1 MGLSSAGIGSNLDV
15 ASIVSQLMTAERQPV
30 VQLDAKAASYQ
41 AKLSGYGTIKSMLA
55 QFQTA
60 LGGLTD
66 VAKFQPAKASIGDAT
81 IATATASAGAV
92 PGSYSLEVTS
102 LAQAQ
107 KLITAGQASSTAP
120 IGSTGATLSLNFGT
134 IDRSGATPTFTG
146 NGAAVKSVTLNPADT
161 SLTGIRNAINTAAI
175 GVTASIVNDGTGTPY
190 RLSLSVNDTGA
201 SNSLQISVGGDSA
214 VVGLLSYDPTA
225 ANQPLTETV
234 AAKNAA
240 FKIDGIAIT
249 KASNTVTDAIDGV
262 TVNLARTNA
271 GTPTT
276 VTVARDAT
284 SVIMSVNAFVKAYND
299 INKTL
304 KDLSAYD
311 PVTKKGG
318 PLTGDASVRSIQAQ
332 VRGVLTAPV
341 TGASGSYTLLSQI
354 GVSLQKDGT
363 LGVDATKLQAAANLS
378 PADIAALFAGDG
390 TGAPG
395 TANAG
400 KGYAFQ
406 LNQLTT
412 GFLSTDGAIATRTG
426 GLNES
431 LKTIAKSKDTL
442 NARLVR
448 VEARYRAQ
456 FTSLDSIISKMST
469 TSTFLT
475 QQLANLPR
483 G

>member
-1 MGLSSAGIGSNLDV
+1 MGLSSAGIGSNLNVDN
-15 ASIVSQLMTAERQPV
+15 IVSQLMTAERQPV
-30 VQLDAKAASYQ
+30 VQLDAKAASFQ
-41 AKLSGYGTIKSMLA
+41 AKLSSYGTVKSMLA

-66 VAKFQPAKASIGDAT
+66 VSKFQPAKASIGDGT
-81 IATATASAGAV
+81 VATATAAAGAV
-92 PGSYSLEVTS
+92 PGSYALEVIS

-107 KLITAGQASSTAP
+107 KLITVGQASSTAP
-120 IGSTGATLSLNFGT
+120 VSSAAATLTFNFGT
-134 IDRSGATPTFTG
+134 VDKNATPPTFSG
-146 NGAAVKSVTLNPADT
+146 NGATAKTVAIDPADT
-161 SLTGIRNAINTAAI
+161 SLSGIRNAINKAGI
-175 GVTASIVNDGTGTPY
+175 GVTASIINDGTGTPY

-201 SNSLQISVGGDSA
+201 SNSLQITVPDNGDVAGLVG
-214 VVGLLSYDPTA
+214 YDPTA

-249 KASNTVTDAIDGV
+249 KASNTITDAIDGV
-262 TVNLARTNA
+262 TLNLARTNA

-284 SVIMSVNAFVKAYND
+284 SALTSVNAFVKAYND

-304 KDLSAYD
+304 KDVSTYD
-311 PVTKKGG
+311 PVTKKGA

-332 VRGVLTAPV
+332 VRGILTAPV
-341 TGASGSYTLLSQI
+341 AGAAGNYTLLSQI
-354 GVSLQKDGT
+354 GVTLQKDGT
-363 LGVDATKLQAAANLS
+363 LGVDATKLQAAATLN

-406 LNQLTT
+406 LNKLTT
-412 GFLSTDGAIATRTG
+412 DLLGTDGPIATRTTG
-426 GLNES
+426 INTS
-431 LKTIAKSKDTL
+431 LKTIARSKENL
-442 NARLVR
+442 NARLVQ

-456 FTSLDSIISKMST
+456 FNALDSTISKMST
-469 TSTFLT
+469 TSSFLA